1 MNQCFWNLDRFY
13 QYHGRPKDQ
22 QINGDT
28 APTREANAA
37 WPILESISAVVASD
51 GHY

>member
-28 APTREANAA
+28 APA